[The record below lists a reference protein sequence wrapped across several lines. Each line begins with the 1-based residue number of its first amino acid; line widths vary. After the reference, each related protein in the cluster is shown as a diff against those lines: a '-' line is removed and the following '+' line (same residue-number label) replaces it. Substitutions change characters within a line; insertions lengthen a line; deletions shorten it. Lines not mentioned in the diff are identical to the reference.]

1 MNQEDDDFNIRERKN
16 MSFYLPL
23 LLVCCKVGII
33 IAFFTIM
40 TVWGLNI
47 YMKYKSPLNLDCN
60 MVYDSEEHIYEEDKK
75 ILIIHFATND
85 IQLDFKDMNA
95 QYNKI
100 QFYDDEYLSLDQ
112 KSCNFTALF
121 NSIFHTL
128 SKDSKVKQFERV
140 VVLCDQKSYNISQT
154 FVRIAKASSK
164 QNYLKFPILN
174 RIKNANY
181 TLVNIG
187 EAPYEDSKS
196 SKSDDLYQIV
206 NLRQSHL
213 KDAIVLEIED
223 NAFKEILDSILNQ
236 YYK

>member
-1 MNQEDDDFNIRERKN
+1 M
-16 MSFYLPL
+16 
-23 LLVCCKVGII
+23 
-33 IAFFTIM
+33 
-40 TVWGLNI
+40 
-47 YMKYKSPLNLDCN
+47 
-60 MVYDSEEHIYEEDKK
+60 
-75 ILIIHFATND
+75 
-85 IQLDFKDMNA
+85 
-95 QYNKI
+95 
-100 QFYDDEYLSLDQ
+100 
-112 KSCNFTALF
+112 
-121 NSIFHTL
+121 
-128 SKDSKVKQFERV
+128 
-140 VVLCDQKSYNISQT
+140 
-154 FVRIAKASSK
+154 
-164 QNYLKFPILN
+164 KFPILN